1 MSLRFGNLYKISQMH
16 NIKSFIY
23 DRLSNDAELK
33 ESVVGIFPNY
43 AQDEEWSPV
52 IIYSRISETQT
63 NWVIRNALYQISVR
77 WDKLL
82 ENEQIKDRIVWL
94 FNRYKSDWI
103 HCSIQ
108 AINESYDKELKQ
120 RWIHLTVKFK
130 LVDKNF

>member
-1 MSLRFGNLYKISQMH
+1 MSLKFGYLYKISQMQ

-23 DRLSNDAELK
+23 SRLTN
-33 ESVVGIFPNY
+33 
-43 AQDEEWSPV
+43 DEELQGMIVWVYPNTASDEDWSPV
-52 IIYSRISETQT
+52 VIYNRISETQT

-77 WDKLL
+77 WDNLL
-82 ENEQIKDRIVWL
+82 KNEQVKDRIVWL

-103 HCSIQ
+103 HCSVR

-120 RWIHLTVKFK
+120 RWIHLTIKFK